1 AQPRP
6 PQQVEPQTELP
17 KPELLNTHLQNS
29 FISIGGNLSFASDA
43 QLSNSQVAYVNSL
56 NGLGVGQHALIA
68 TGGIEDSYPF
78 LKEILEEEGFSVE
91 YAANT
96 TNMLEMAT
104 SMDLQL
110 VMIEFNE
117 TEGANQYA
125 VNALRNLPQSS
136 KFFIIVLEAAI
147 QGVDSY
153 NSMPNVM
160 QIIIP
165 NSDEELVD
173 MIRESLAEILLTGN
187 SFLAEGN

>member
-1 AQPRP
+1 
-6 PQQVEPQTELP
+6 
-17 KPELLNTHLQNS
+17 
-29 FISIGGNLSFASDA
+29 
-43 QLSNSQVAYVNSL
+43 
-56 NGLGVGQHALIA
+56 
-68 TGGIEDSYPF
+68 
-78 LKEILEEEGFSVE
+78 
-91 YAANT
+91 
-96 TNMLEMAT
+96 MLEMAT